1 MKVEL
6 MDMVRVR
13 KSIDY
18 MEDGEIGVIVD
29 EGANPRLKNTIVI
42 KCPNEYIYN
51 FNLGLVDDRGDL
63 YGIFVDILPKGTK
76 IQIIVEE
83 V

>member
-29 EGANPRLKNTIVI
+29 EDANPRLKNTIVI

-63 YGIFVDILPKGTK
+63 YGILVDILPKGTK